1 MSRFKDRIETT
12 KGISMKS
19 PEYNTVVKL
28 LEEHSSISY
37 FPLDNLLNK
46 LDNQNLVD
54 LKEILEDV
62 YEAGKIEGY
71 NDGYDDG
78 NSKGYQEGYDTAVRE
93 SEEE

>member
-1 MSRFKDRIETT
+1 MSGFKDRIETT

-28 LEEHSSISY
+28 IEEHSSISY

-62 YEAGKIEGY
+62 YEAGKYQGY
-71 NDGYDDG
+71 ENGYQDGKSDGYDRGWTDA
-78 NSKGYQEGYDTAVRE
+78 KDDT
-93 SEEE
+93 

>member
-1 MSRFKDRIETT
+1 
-12 KGISMKS
+12 MKS

-28 LEEHSSISY
+28 IKEHSSISY

-46 LDNQNLVD
+46 LDNQNLAD
-54 LKEILEDV
+54 LKEILEDM

-71 NDGYDDG
+71 NEGYNEGYEDGSESEYE
-78 NSKGYQEGYDTAVRE
+78 KGYQEGYDTAACE

>member
-1 MSRFKDRIETT
+1 MSGFKDRIETT

-28 LEEHSSISY
+28 IKEYSSISY

-54 LKEILEDV
+54 LKEILEDI

-71 NDGYDDG
+71 DDGFDEGKSNGYDRG
-78 NSKGYQEGYDTAVRE
+78 W
-93 SEEE
+93 SEAELRFNP